1 MNYIQKQ
8 VYKNPDL
15 PLPTRS
21 GLYDPKFEHDAC
33 GVGLVA
39 NIQGVPSHSVI
50 RQGIEVLVN
59 LGHRGAAGAD
69 PNTGDG
75 AGIMLQMP
83 HQFFSAEVNKISI
96 SLPEVGKYGVGMIF
110 LPMEMKAASQVEKL
124 VEQVIKSE
132 GQEFI
137 GWRTVPVN
145 PNAIGVLAS

>member
-8 VYKNPDL
+8 EYQNPDL
-15 PLPTRS
+15 PIPTRS

-96 SLPEVGKYGVGMIF
+96 S
-110 LPMEMKAASQVEKL
+110 
-124 VEQVIKSE
+124 
-132 GQEFI
+132 
-137 GWRTVPVN
+137 
-145 PNAIGVLAS
+145 